1 MRKETLRKLVAKW
14 VYKMDYDP
22 QKAPKV
28 DWEQLTYD
36 YEHEP
41 GIISKYLKNE
51 GRANFYRQEL
61 VLVENQ
67 LSQLASSLREL
78 ETKHEKWFFEDD
90 ILYRYRSRS
99 SIERTKLLDGPEGKS
114 IEEWAAYFYNE
125 LVKYREEIE
134 VHLGITVKGDIGEQ
148 NVAECLE
155 DSKYKDGVIHNVVL
169 DVSDEGG
176 KTNEIDTYVI
186 TTKGIFVLEVKNYG
200 KAGRTLVITDD
211 DKWDLLDSKTKRA
224 VKQEKNPAYQ
234 NKRHT
239 NATLVKIREWLGKEV
254 PIFPLVVI
262 GNNAVKLERR
272 SSMEVSQIY
281 NLVAYIENIKGP
293 DVFTQEEIADLKRR
307 FEQADIG
314 SNEFVA
320 KSYREQV
327 YHIMGIMERIY
338 PYLGLNQVTK
348 EVFYRLLQIHSYVFI
363 GLIIAILL
371 ITGIVTL
378 RIDYVLTVFVLMCI
392 VLSAGFFAVH
402 IVQRGKAFIEEM
414 IEERNY
420 RRRN

>member
-22 QKAPKV
+22 KNTPKV
-28 DWEQLTYD
+28 DWEQLNYD

-67 LSQLASSLREL
+67 LSQLANSLDEL
-78 ETKHEKWFFEDD
+78 ETKHEKWFYEDD
-90 ILYRYRSRS
+90 VLYRYRSRS

-114 IEEWAAYFYNE
+114 IEEWASYFYNE

-134 VHLGITVKGDIGEQ
+134 VYLGVTVKGDIGEQ
-148 NVAECLE
+148 NVADCLE
-155 DSKYKDGVIHNVVL
+155 RSKYKDGVVHNVVL

-211 DKWDLLDSKTKRA
+211 DKWDLLDSKTGRA

-234 NKRHT
+234 NTRHT
-239 NATLVKIREWLGKEV
+239 NATLVKLREWLGKEV
-254 PIFPLVVI
+254 PVFPLVVI

-272 SSMEVSQIY
+272 SSMEISQVH
-281 NLVAYIENIKGP
+281 NLVSYIDSVKGK

-314 SNEFVA
+314 SNEFLA

-327 YHIMGIMERIY
+327 YHMMNIMERIY

-348 EVFYRLLQIHSYVFI
+348 EFFYRLLQIHSYVFI
-363 GLIIAILL
+363 GLLVAILL

-378 RIDYVLTVFVLMCI
+378 RIDYVLTVLVLMCVI
-392 VLSAGFFAVH
+392 ISAGFFVAQ
-402 IVQRGKAFIEEM
+402 IVQRCKSFIEEM

-420 RRRN
+420 RRRS